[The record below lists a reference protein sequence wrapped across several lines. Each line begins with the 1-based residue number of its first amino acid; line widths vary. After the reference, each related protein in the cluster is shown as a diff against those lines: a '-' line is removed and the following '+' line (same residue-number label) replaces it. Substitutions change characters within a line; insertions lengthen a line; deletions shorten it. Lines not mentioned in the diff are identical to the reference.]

1 MTWLL
6 LMLVMILQAVGA
18 YMSYTKNY
26 RDWTLYMPYMFAV
39 SITSSLIWC
48 ISTRLLNN
56 TQKILYYSLVWDT
69 ALFLCYYAIPLT
81 LYRQELSW
89 KSVVGAVLVLTGLVI
104 VKLSM

>member
-6 LMLVMILQAVGA
+6 LLLVMMLQAVGA
-18 YMSYTKNY
+18 YMSYAKNC
-26 RDWTLYMPYMFAV
+26 RDWVLYMPYMLIV
-39 SITSSLIWC
+39 SIASSFIWC

-81 LYRQELSW
+81 LFRQELSW
-89 KSVVGAVLVLTGLVI
+89 KTMVGAALVLTGLVT
-104 VKLSM
+104 VKLST